1 MPRILALKP
10 LAQDV
15 HWAKAMITS
24 PGRPPGFTRG
34 RTDVPTLVPARLST
48 LVGLVIMVGCLYWAR
63 EVLVPVAL
71 AVLLTFLLAPL
82 VTLLERRGVPSVP
95 AVVLVVVLAL
105 GVVSGVGAMLVTQVV
120 SLGAEL
126 PSYKDNIKQ
135 KISDLRLLG
144 RSSGLEPVKDT
155 VTRAAGEV
163 ERDVEKT
170 KPPESKQP
178 KPTPVVIQPGSGSGL
193 LHLPAALVPWL
204 DPLTRAGLVVLLVPF
219 MLLSRHELRNR
230 MVRLVGFSRL
240 AVTTRALDEAG
251 DRVTRYLLTQSLV
264 NATFGTLVGIGLF
277 VVGVPY
283 AMLFGFLG
291 GALRFIPYVG
301 VWIGAGLPIALS
313 MAVFPGWGKAL
324 LVLGLFAILELF
336 TSAVLEVL
344 LYARSAGVSEVGL
357 LVAIAF
363 WAWVWGPIGLLLATP
378 LTVCLVVFAKYVP
391 ELEFIWI
398 VMGDTPVFSIDVLV
412 YQRLLAMDQDEASD
426 VVERYAAERSA
437 EQVYDEVLLPVL
449 LHAARDH
456 SRGRLDE
463 DEERAVVAAVREL
476 VDELDMPAATPS
488 AGALERIAVFG
499 CPARS
504 EADAVALLMLRDTL
518 APLGVDVEIG
528 APGQLSA
535 ESVQQVRDRG
545 VGVVVVASVPPGGLA
560 HARYLCKRLRASL
573 PEIRIIVGRWSSP
586 EDAAEMRAALTAAG
600 ADTVGTR
607 LLEIRDAVLEVA
619 RTQSGAMPRRAA

>member
-1 MPRILALKP
+1 VTISADGKYLAFLRASLNHPAEVFVIDLEANRKP
-10 LAQDV
+10 QEVSKAN
-15 HWAKAMITS
+15 AKLI
-24 PGRPPGFTRG
+24 
-34 RTDVPTLVPARLST
+34 
-48 LVGLVIMVGCLYWAR
+48 
-63 EVLVPVAL
+63 
-71 AVLLTFLLAPL
+71 
-82 VTLLERRGVPSVP
+82 
-95 AVVLVVVLAL
+95 
-105 GVVSGVGAMLVTQVV
+105 
-120 SLGAEL
+120 
-126 PSYKDNIKQ
+126 
-135 KISDLRLLG
+135 
-144 RSSGLEPVKDT
+144 
-155 VTRAAGEV
+155 
-163 ERDVEKT
+163 
-170 KPPESKQP
+170 
-178 KPTPVVIQPGSGSGL
+178 
-193 LHLPAALVPWL
+193 
-204 DPLTRAGLVVLLVPF
+204 
-219 MLLSRHELRNR
+219 
-230 MVRLVGFSRL
+230 
-240 AVTTRALDEAG
+240 DEAG

-264 NATFGTLVGIGLF
+264 NATFGTLVGLGLF

-398 VMGDTPVFSIDVLV
+398 VMGDTPVFSPDVVV
-412 YQRLLAMDQDEASD
+412 YQRLLAADQDEASD
-426 VVERYAAERSA
+426 EVERYAAERSP

-449 LHAARDH
+449 FHAARDH
-456 SRGRLDE
+456 SRGRIDA

-476 VDELDMPAATPS
+476 VDELDTSAAAPS
-488 AGALERIAVFG
+488 AGMLERIAVFG

-535 ESVQQVRDRG
+535 ESVQQVRERG

-560 HARYLCKRLRASL
+560 QARYLCKRLRAGL

-586 EDAAEMRAALTAAG
+586 EDAAEIRAALIAAG
-600 ADTVGTR
+600 ADTVGTQ

-619 RTQSGAMPRRAA
+619 RTQSGVMPRRAA

>member
-1 MPRILALKP
+1 
-10 LAQDV
+10 
-15 HWAKAMITS
+15 MITS

-34 RTDVPTLVPARLST
+34 RTDVPTLAPARLAT

-82 VTLLERRGVPSVP
+82 VTLLERRGVPSMP

-144 RSSGLEPVKDT
+144 RSSGLEPVKDI

-163 ERDVEKT
+163 ERDVDKT

-178 KPTPVVIQPGSGSGL
+178 KPTPVVIQPSSGSGL

-219 MLLSRHELRNR
+219 MLLSRNELRNR
-230 MVRLVGFSRL
+230 IIRLVGFSRL

-251 DRVTRYLLTQSLV
+251 ERVTRYLLTQSLV
-264 NATFGTLVGIGLF
+264 NTTFGTLVGIGLF
-277 VVGVPY
+277 VIGMPY
-283 AMLFGFLG
+283 ALLFGFLG

-301 VWIGAGLPIALS
+301 VWIGAGLPILLS
-313 MAVFPGWGKAL
+313 MAIFPGWGKAL

-357 LVAIAF
+357 LVAIAC

-378 LTVCLVVFAKYVP
+378 LTVCLVVFAKYIP

-398 VMGDTPVFSIDVLV
+398 VMGDTPVVSTDVLV
-412 YQRLLAMDQDEASD
+412 YQRVLAGDQDEASD
-426 VVERYAAERSA
+426 VVERFAAEHPR
-437 EQVYDEVLLPVL
+437 EHVFEEVLLPVL
-449 LHAARDH
+449 FHAARD
-456 SRGRLDE
+456 RNRARIDD
-463 DEERAVVAAVREL
+463 DEERAVVSAVREFIEEVGAP
-476 VDELDMPAATPS
+476 VDSPAP
-488 AGALERIAVFG
+488 GPLQRITVVGF
-499 CPARS
+499 PARS
-504 EADAVALLMLRDTL
+504 EADAVALLMLRDLL
-518 APLGVDVEIG
+518 APSGVDLEIG
-528 APGQLSA
+528 APGRLSA
-535 ESVQQVRDRG
+535 EVVQHVRERG
-545 VGVVVVASVPPGGLA
+545 VRVVVVTSMPPGGLSQ
-560 HARYLCKRLRASL
+560 ARYLCKRLRAGV
-573 PEIRIIVGRWSSP
+573 PEARIVVGRWSSP
-586 EDAAEMRAALTAAG
+586 EDAAEIRAALISAG
-600 ADTVGTR
+600 ADSVATR
-607 LLEIRDAVLEVA
+607 LLELRDAVLEVA
-619 RTQSGAMPRRAA
+619 RTEPSVTPQRAA

>member
-1 MPRILALKP
+1 
-10 LAQDV
+10 
-15 HWAKAMITS
+15 MITS

-82 VTLLERRGVPSVP
+82 VTLLERHGMPSVP

-105 GVVSGVGAMLVTQVV
+105 GVLSGVGAMLVTQVV

-126 PSYKDNIKQ
+126 PSYKNNIKQ
-135 KISDLRLLG
+135 KISDVRLLG

-170 KPPESKQP
+170 KPPEGKQP
-178 KPTPVVIQPGSGSGL
+178 KPTPVVIQPSSGSGL

-204 DPLTRAGLVVLLVPF
+204 DPLTRGGLVVLLVPF
-219 MLLSRHELRNR
+219 MLLSRNELRNR
-230 MVRLVGFSRL
+230 IIRLVGFSRL

-251 DRVTRYLLTQSLV
+251 ERVTRYLLTQSLV

-277 VVGVPY
+277 VIGMPY
-283 AMLFGFLG
+283 ALLFGFLG

-301 VWIGAGLPIALS
+301 VWIGAGLPILLS
-313 MAVFPGWGKAL
+313 MAIFPGWGKAL
-324 LVLGLFAILELF
+324 LVLGLFAILEPF

-378 LTVCLVVFAKYVP
+378 LTVCLVVFAKYIP

-398 VMGDTPVFSIDVLV
+398 VMGDTPVVSTDVLV
-412 YQRLLAMDQDEASD
+412 YQRVLAGDQDEASD
-426 VVERYAAERSA
+426 VVERFAAEHPR
-437 EQVYDEVLLPVL
+437 EQVFEEVLLPVL
-449 LHAARDH
+449 FHAARD
-456 SRGRLDE
+456 RNRARIDD
-463 DEERAVVAAVREL
+463 DEERAVVSAVREL
-476 VDELDMPAATPS
+476 IEEVGAPVDSPAPGPLQRATVV
-488 AGALERIAVFG
+488 GF
-499 CPARS
+499 PARS
-504 EADAVALLMLRDTL
+504 EADAVALLMLRDLL
-518 APLGVDVEIG
+518 APSGVDLEIG
-528 APGQLSA
+528 APGRLPA
-535 ESVQQVRDRG
+535 EVVQHVRERG
-545 VGVVVVASVPPGGLA
+545 VRVVVVTSMPPGGLSQ
-560 HARYLCKRLRASL
+560 ARYLCKRMRAGV
-573 PEIRIIVGRWSSP
+573 PEARIVVGRWSSP
-586 EDAAEMRAALTAAG
+586 EDAAEIRAALISAG
-600 ADTVGTR
+600 ADSVAMR
-607 LLEIRDAVLEVA
+607 LLELRDAVLEVA
-619 RTQSGAMPRRAA
+619 RTEPSVTPQRAA

>member
-1 MPRILALKP
+1 M
-10 LAQDV
+10 V
-15 HWAKAMITS
+15 TS

-34 RTDVPTLVPARLST
+34 RSESPPSLAPARLVT
-48 LVGLVIMVGCLYWAR
+48 LAGLVLMVGCLYWAR

-71 AVLLTFLLAPL
+71 AILLTFLLAPV
-82 VTLLERRGVPSVP
+82 VTALERWRLPRVP

-105 GVVSGVGAMLVTQVV
+105 GAVGAIGAVLVTQVV
-120 SLGAEL
+120 SLGGEL
-126 PSYKDNIKQ
+126 PRYKDNIKE

-144 RSSGLEPVKDT
+144 RNSGLEPVKDT

-163 ERDVEKT
+163 ERDVEKA
-170 KPPESKQP
+170 KPQDTKQP
-178 KPTPVVIQPGSGSGL
+178 KPTPVVVQPGNGQGL
-193 LHLPAALVPWL
+193 LHLPAALAPWL
-204 DPLTRAGLVVLLVPF
+204 DPLTRGGLVVLLVPF

-264 NATFGTLVGIGLF
+264 NATFGTLVGLGLF

-363 WAWVWGPIGLLLATP
+363 WAWVWGPVGLLLATP

-398 VMGDTPVFSIDVLV
+398 VMGDTPVFSPDVVV
-412 YQRLLAMDQDEASD
+412 YQRLLAADQDEASNE
-426 VVERYAAERSA
+426 VERYAAERSP

-449 LHAARDH
+449 FHAARDH
-456 SRGRLDE
+456 SRGRIDA

-476 VDELDMPAATPS
+476 VDELDTSAAAPS
-488 AGALERIAVFG
+488 AGMLERIAVFG

-518 APLGVDVEIG
+518 APLGVDVEIA

-535 ESVQQVRDRG
+535 ESVQQVRERG

-560 HARYLCKRLRASL
+560 QARYLCKRLRAGL
-573 PEIRIIVGRWSSP
+573 PEIRIIVARWSSP
-586 EDAAEMRAALTAAG
+586 EDAAEIRAALIAAG
-600 ADTVGTR
+600 ADTVGTQ

-619 RTQSGAMPRRAA
+619 RTQSGVMPRRAA